1 MGPSGLWCKHMQ
13 VIPIKLPLT
22 LLYKVNVEEPV
33 PQDKHMMSTLWKM
46 SLSTLQFGLKMLL
59 F

>member
-46 SLSTLQFGLKMLL
+46 SLSTL
-59 F
+59 